1 MTTSDARAAASPSEW
16 SLTPKSLMAA
26 LRTPTTAPSS
36 SSASTNATPSP
47 ARSALAGADMTT
59 SAKTTTTTTGKKSS
73 RSRGETHSWRCSY
86 VMNSENGVNLYG
98 RLDVD
103 EKRAR
108 FVAASGLFGTA
119 YQFVMPRDQIQIVR
133 VPTASSPYN
142 ALELH
147 TKYRQNILCDFKDNE
162 AVFRRCCALM
172 KLEVLPQVQFPPTLS
187 VFLSS
192 PRAFFFFFFFFFL
205 RVACLLFP
213 PSLPRPPYPSPP
225 PPPSPRSDPR

>member
-1 MTTSDARAAASPSEW
+1 
-16 SLTPKSLMAA
+16 
-26 LRTPTTAPSS
+26 
-36 SSASTNATPSP
+36 
-47 ARSALAGADMTT
+47 
-59 SAKTTTTTTGKKSS
+59 
-73 RSRGETHSWRCSY
+73 
-86 VMNSENGVNLYG
+86 MNSENGVNLYG

>member
-1 MTTSDARAAASPSEW
+1 M
-16 SLTPKSLMAA
+16 
-26 LRTPTTAPSS
+26 
-36 SSASTNATPSP
+36 
-47 ARSALAGADMTT
+47 
-59 SAKTTTTTTGKKSS
+59 
-73 RSRGETHSWRCSY
+73 
-86 VMNSENGVNLYG
+86 NLYG

-162 AVFRRCCALM
+162 AVFRRCCELM

-187 VFLSS
+187 VF
-192 PRAFFFFFFFFFL
+192 FFFVASLLF

-213 PSLPRPPYPSPP
+213 P
-225 PPPSPRSDPR
+225 

>member
-187 VFLSS
+187 VFFSS
-192 PRAFFFFFFFFFL
+192 PRAFFFASRAFF
-205 RVACLLFP
+205 
-213 PSLPRPPYPSPP
+213 SH
-225 PPPSPRSDPR
+225 PRSPARFVRRRRC